1 MSFLRTLGSW
11 NAYINQG
18 AVMIKIATPGNA
30 FMVLAIVFMILGFN
44 NTAFIAIGAAFL
56 AIGIGMNA
64 RQSKD
69 K

>member
-1 MSFLRTLGSW
+1 MK
-11 NAYINQG
+11 
-18 AVMIKIATPGNA
+18 KIATPGNA

-44 NTAFIAIGAAFL
+44 NTTFIAIGAAFL

-69 K
+69 N